1 VAASG
6 KTIYHQKKTTQMT
19 SNDILIIFYSE
30 QKTGKLNVSVIMN
43 TLGTLLKCQNEK
55 KRENVLE
62 EKSISCGKSFVCA
75 PVYNKKFHSTVILKR
90 KLTKLIKT
98 LPTFRSVL
106 IKKSFQFFIAFFIW
120 KTR

>member
-6 KTIYHQKKTTQMT
+6 KTIFHQRKNLHKMT

-55 KRENVLE
+55 KGENVLE
-62 EKSISCGKSFVCA
+62 VKSISCGKSFVCS
-75 PVYNKKFHSTVILKR
+75 PQFI
-90 KLTKLIKT
+90 I
-98 LPTFRSVL
+98 
-106 IKKSFQFFIAFFIW
+106 KSFIRMLF
-120 KTR
+120 